1 MNKILTL
8 DTSGYIS
15 DPPLI
20 VDTVMNNFFRAN
32 RSQTNVHWGQIHSL
46 PYLIATHAE
55 DMDGLETAIEN
66 ALVIMLTAHFD
77 DAEVTCEIT
86 DISETNLLQNIK
98 VSATVFD
105 NGLSYDVGKLL
116 SVVKN
121 RISKVE
127 DI

>member
-1 MNKILTL
+1 
-8 DTSGYIS
+8 
-15 DPPLI
+15 
-20 VDTVMNNFFRAN
+20 
-32 RSQTNVHWGQIHSL
+32 
-46 PYLIATHAE
+46 
-55 DMDGLETAIEN
+55 MDGLETAIEN